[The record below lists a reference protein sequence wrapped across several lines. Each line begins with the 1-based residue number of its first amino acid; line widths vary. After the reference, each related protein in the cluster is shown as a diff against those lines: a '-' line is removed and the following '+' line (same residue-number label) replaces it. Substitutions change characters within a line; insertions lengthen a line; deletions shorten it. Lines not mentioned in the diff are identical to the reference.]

1 VAPCR
6 AYVKRLKEKGKD
18 VQLTEYVGAGHYFDG
33 RAFKT
38 PRKIEKAQTSRKC
51 QRAENENGLIVNVK
65 TKQPFTWADPCV
77 EYGIT
82 LAYNE
87 KASTE
92 AKQAVKDFITSTLK
106 P

>member
-1 VAPCR
+1 M
-6 AYVKRLKEKGKD
+6 
-18 VQLTEYVGAGHYFDG
+18 
-33 RAFKT
+33 
-38 PRKIEKAQTSRKC
+38 
-51 QRAENENGLIVNVK
+51 IVNVK

-77 EYGIT
+77 EYGGT

-92 AKQAVKDFITSTLK
+92 VKRAVMDFIITTLK